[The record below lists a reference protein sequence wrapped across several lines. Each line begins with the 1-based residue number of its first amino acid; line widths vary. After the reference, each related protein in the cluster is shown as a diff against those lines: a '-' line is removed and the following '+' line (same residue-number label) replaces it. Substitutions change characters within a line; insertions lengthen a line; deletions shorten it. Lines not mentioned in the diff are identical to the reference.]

1 MSPVSSTVMLNLFQ
15 HLKNY
20 YLHSM
25 LDKARRMFKIDM
37 QKLRSADS
45 SHLFWMDLLM
55 LIIVA
60 FNLLYLF
67 FWFLFQYPVFN
78 SFIRNISHDFH
89 SWYSTIIF
97 PDVLRYDIIFVLI
110 YATELLFR
118 WMRSILRKKYDKWWF
133 YPFVHW
139 YDVIM
144 CIPIINGF
152 NFFGAVRLFGLI
164 YRLQRLGVF
173 DLTKTYV
180 YKQSSFVSE
189 VVVEEVA
196 DRVIAKMIT
205 MAQEEVQKG
214 SPLVT
219 KIVTNVIKPKED
231 EIVNYL
237 SNRIGEAINTSYSQ
251 YRYELKLY
259 VEKIISEAI
268 LENDTVDKL
277 RYIPGLGKV
286 FQETLDKAVADV
298 TFNTIDKL
306 MKDIIDP
313 NNTRGVK
320 EVTHGLIESFLDNS
334 HPEGQELNNMIV
346 SIVSD
351 SLEEVKR
358 SVLMKEWKIKQKL
371 EEKHKI
377 EEKIKKNKNI

>member
-1 MSPVSSTVMLNLFQ
+1 
-15 HLKNY
+15 
-20 YLHSM
+20 M

-45 SHLFWMDLLM
+45 SHLFWMDLTM
-55 LIIVA
+55 LLVVA

-67 FWFLFQYPVFN
+67 FGFLFQYPFFD
-78 SFIRNISHDFH
+78 SFIHNISPDFH
-89 SWYSTIIF
+89 SWYGLKVF
-97 PDVLRYDIIFVLI
+97 PYVLRYDIIFVLI
-110 YATELLFR
+110 YAAELLFR

-231 EIVNYL
+231 AIVNYL
-237 SNRIGEAINTSYSQ
+237 TSRISEAMNVSYSQ

-320 EVTHGLIESFLDNS
+320 EVTHGLIESFLDDS
-334 HPEGQELNNMIV
+334 HDENKELNNMIV
-346 SIVSD
+346 GIIYD
-351 SLEEVKR
+351 SLEEVKH

>member
-1 MSPVSSTVMLNLFQ
+1 
-15 HLKNY
+15 
-20 YLHSM
+20 
-25 LDKARRMFKIDM
+25 MFKIDM

-45 SHLFWMDLLM
+45 SHLFWMDLTM
-55 LIIVA
+55 LLIV
-60 FNLLYLF
+60 FINLLYLF
-67 FWFLFQYPVFN
+67 FGFLFQFQLFN
-78 SFIRNISHDFH
+78 SFIQHISHSFH
-89 SWYSTIIF
+89 DWYAATIY
-97 PDVLRYDIIFVLI
+97 PDVLKYDLIFVTIYIAELI
-110 YATELLFR
+110 FR
-118 WMRSILRKKYDKWWF
+118 WIRSIYRKKYDNWWF

-144 CIPIINGF
+144 CIPILNGF

-173 DLTKTYV
+173 DLTKTFV
-180 YKQSSFVSE
+180 FKQSAFVSE

-231 EIVNYL
+231 AIVNYL
-237 SNRIGEAINTSYSQ
+237 TNRISEAMNVSYSQ

-268 LENDTVDKL
+268 LENETVDKL

-320 EVTHGLIESFLDNS
+320 EVTHGLIESFLDNE
-334 HPEGQELNNMIV
+334 HPEGKELNNMIV
-346 SIVSD
+346 GIVYD
-351 SLEEVKR
+351 SLEEVKH
-358 SVLMKEWKIKQKL
+358 SVLMKEWKIKQKK
-371 EEKHKI
+371 EEKHKM
-377 EEKIKKNKNI
+377 EEKILRKSKIN

>member
-1 MSPVSSTVMLNLFQ
+1 
-15 HLKNY
+15 
-20 YLHSM
+20 M
-25 LDKARRMFKIDM
+25 LDKVRRMFKIDVE
-37 QKLRSADS
+37 KLRHADS

-60 FNLLYLF
+60 INLLYLF
-67 FWFLFQYPVFN
+67 FGFLFQFTFFDT
-78 SFIRNISHDFH
+78 FINYISTDFYN
-89 SWYSTIIF
+89 WYNTHIF
-97 PDVLRYDIIFVLI
+97 PNVLQYDLIFVGIYVAELI
-110 YATELLFR
+110 FR
-118 WMRSILRKKYDKWWF
+118 WIRSIYRKKYDKWWF

-144 CIPIINGF
+144 CIPIINGL
-152 NFFGAVRLFGLI
+152 NFFGFIRLFGLV

-173 DLTKTYV
+173 DITKTFV
-180 YKQSSFVSE
+180 FKKSAFVSE

-205 MAQEEVQKG
+205 MTQEEVKKG
-214 SPLVT
+214 SPLVE
-219 KIVTNVIKPKED
+219 KIVHNVIKPKED
-231 EIVNYL
+231 VIVSYL
-237 SNRIGEAINTSYSQ
+237 TSRISEAVNISYSQ
-251 YRYELKLY
+251 HRYELKLY

-286 FQETLDKAVADV
+286 FQEMLDKAVADI

-313 NNTRGVK
+313 NNTSGVK

-334 HPEGQELNNMIV
+334 HPENQELNTMIV
-346 SIVSD
+346 GIVYD
-351 SLEEVKR
+351 SLEEVKH

-371 EEKHKI
+371 EEKHEI
-377 EEKIKKNKNI
+377 EEKIRKSKNI

>member
-1 MSPVSSTVMLNLFQ
+1 
-15 HLKNY
+15 
-20 YLHSM
+20 M

-55 LIIVA
+55 LFIV
-60 FNLLYLF
+60 FINLVYLSF
-67 FWFLFQYPVFN
+67 GFLFQYPFFD
-78 SFIRNISHDFH
+78 SFIKHISHSFH
-89 SWYSTIIF
+89 DWYTNQIF
-97 PDVLRYDIIFVLI
+97 PKVLQYDLIFVGIYVAELI
-110 YATELLFR
+110 FR
-118 WMRSILRKKYDKWWF
+118 WIRSIYRKKYDSWWF

-144 CIPIINGF
+144 CIPIINGL
-152 NFFGAVRLFGLI
+152 NFFGFIRLFGLV

-173 DLTKTYV
+173 DITKTFV
-180 YKQSSFVSE
+180 FKKSAFVSE

-205 MAQEEVQKG
+205 MTQEEVKKG
-214 SPLVT
+214 SPLVE
-219 KIVTNVIKPKED
+219 KIVNNVIKPKED
-231 EIVNYL
+231 VIVDYL
-237 SNRIGEAINTSYSQ
+237 TSRISEAVNISYSQ

-286 FQETLDKAVADV
+286 FQEMLDKAVADI

-334 HPEGQELNNMIV
+334 HPENQELNNMIV
-346 SIVSD
+346 GIVYD
-351 SLEEVKR
+351 SLEEVKH

-371 EEKHKI
+371 EEKHEI
-377 EEKIKKNKNI
+377 EDKIKKSKNI

>member
-1 MSPVSSTVMLNLFQ
+1 
-15 HLKNY
+15 
-20 YLHSM
+20 M
-25 LDKARRMFKIDM
+25 LDKVRRMFKIDM
-37 QKLRSADS
+37 QKLRTADS
-45 SHLFWMDLLM
+45 SHLFWMDLTM
-55 LIIVA
+55 LFIV
-60 FNLLYLF
+60 FINLLYLF
-67 FWFLFQYPVFN
+67 FGFLFQYQFFD
-78 SFIRNISHDFH
+78 SFIKHISLSFHD
-89 SWYSTIIF
+89 WYAGRVY
-97 PDVLRYDIIFVLI
+97 PNVLHYDLIFVGIYVAELI
-110 YATELLFR
+110 FR
-118 WMRSILRKKYDKWWF
+118 WMRSIYRKKYDNWWF

-144 CIPIINGF
+144 CIPIINGL
-152 NFFGAVRLFGLI
+152 NFFGFVRLFGLI

-173 DLTKTYV
+173 DLTKTFV
-180 YKQSSFVSE
+180 FKQSAFVSE

-196 DRVIAKMIT
+196 DRVIAKMIS

-219 KIVTNVIKPKED
+219 KIVNNVIKPKEE

-237 SNRIGEAINTSYSQ
+237 TNRIGEAMNISYSQ

-259 VEKIISEAI
+259 VEKIISQAI

-286 FQETLDKAVADV
+286 FQEMLDKAVADI

-320 EVTHGLIESFLDNS
+320 EVTHGLIESFLDNT
-334 HPEGQELNNMIV
+334 HPGNQELNNMIV
-346 SIVSD
+346 GIVYD
-351 SLEEVKR
+351 SLEEVKQT
-358 SVLMKEWKIKQKL
+358 VLVKEWKVNQKKEEKHKL
-371 EEKHKI
+371 EEKI
-377 EEKIKKNKNI
+377 LKKAKN

>member
-1 MSPVSSTVMLNLFQ
+1 
-15 HLKNY
+15 
-20 YLHSM
+20 M
-25 LDKARRMFKIDM
+25 LDKVRRMFKIDM

-45 SHLFWMDLLM
+45 SHLFWMDLTM
-55 LIIVA
+55 LLIV
-60 FNLLYLF
+60 FINLLYLF
-67 FWFLFQYPVFN
+67 FGFLFQFQLFN
-78 SFIRNISHDFH
+78 SFIQHISLSFHD
-89 SWYSTIIF
+89 WYAAKIY
-97 PDVLRYDIIFVLI
+97 PDVLKYDLVFVAIYIAELI
-110 YATELLFR
+110 FR
-118 WMRSILRKKYDKWWF
+118 WIRSIYRKKYDKWWF

-144 CIPIINGF
+144 CIPIINGL
-152 NFFGAVRLFGLI
+152 NFFGFIRLFGLI

-173 DLTKTYV
+173 DLTKTFV
-180 YKQSSFVSE
+180 FKQSAFVSE

-231 EIVNYL
+231 AIVNYL
-237 SNRIGEAINTSYSQ
+237 TNRIGEAMNISYSQ
-251 YRYELKLY
+251 YRYELKIY

-277 RYIPGLGKV
+277 RYIPGLGKI

-320 EVTHGLIESFLDNS
+320 EVTHGLIESFLDNE
-334 HPEGQELNNMIV
+334 HPEGKELNNMIV
-346 SIVSD
+346 GIVYD
-351 SLEEVKR
+351 SLEEVKHA
-358 SVLMKEWKIKQKL
+358 VLMKEWKIKQKL
-371 EEKHKI
+371 EEKRKT
-377 EEKIKKNKNI
+377 EEKIREKQKIN